1 MRERWMLVA
10 NLAAAAFMAGV
21 IWFVQLV
28 HYPLMA
34 GWPHDDFP
42 RWEAM
47 HRSRTAAVVMP
58 AMLVEGATAAWL
70 LLRRPA
76 GVPRWMPWAGLAML
90 VVIWGSTFLVQ
101 VPCHDALSHGWDAAV
116 HARLV
121 SSNWLRTALWT
132 GRVAVLAAAVV
143 VASRGTADGG
153 R

>member
-1 MRERWMLVA
+1 MLVA

-28 HYPLMA
+28 HYPLMS

-70 LLRRPA
+70 LLRCPA
-76 GVPRWMPWAGLAML
+76 GVPRWMPWAGLTML

-132 GRVAVLAAAVV
+132 GRAAVLAAAVF
-143 VASRGTADGG
+143 VASRATADGG